1 MLFNVTIGTP
11 IIIQML
17 TTKPM
22 LFNAIIGTTPMIF
35 YDNTITPNT
44 TLRKRVEWGQRTV
57 SATNKLITTMT
68 GQTTNP
74 KKTTNP
80 NPKPMPSYAANG

>member
-57 SATNKLITTMT
+57 SATNKLINHFPVFFW
-68 GQTTNP
+68 GLFH
-74 KKTTNP
+74 K
-80 NPKPMPSYAANG
+80 AHGF